1 MDPQRDFPADVLAN
15 ILMRLPPNTRRRLR
29 LVCRHWR
36 YVVGTRTATSLRSR
50 AKTLVAATGSACVID
65 NLWAPWKP
73 RELWPEFMSDH
84 YKPMS
89 VVGTCNGLVCLC
101 DDRELGGAITV
112 ANPVTGEVLRLPPL
126 PPPRFDDQSTCYD
139 RSWHAAY
146 SFAYLPT
153 SGLYKVV
160 HVPCH
165 LDRSVYDK
173 VHVITLGEKSWR
185 GVPAS
190 SSAKCSLGDNVISVD
205 GVTYW
210 TTPEADKVMSFDLEH
225 GRFTSIRSLPS
236 VVLSSSKNG
245 GSWHLGDVHGRLAI
259 VFTQLSP
266 AMERTEVWV
275 MQGRTVGQIRWSCS
289 YIIQTRT
296 PPHRPREPSSR
307 TKMRRLTW
315 PLLVQDEQ
323 ILTWEWSLY
332 ERDHVLYRHKP
343 IDDHTRNAKHGV
355 VDISERNR
363 GMVVADINMLPHRN
377 DRRTFAYVETKEPLS
392 GYGPLASPFPFYM
405 QSSSSSLSCSHLPTK
420 RGHYQR
426 SY

>member
-36 YVVGTRTATSLRSR
+36 HVVGTRTATSLRSR
-50 AKTLVAATGSACVID
+50 AKTLVAATGSACIID

-73 RELWPEFMSDH
+73 TELWPDFMAQR
-84 YKPMS
+84 YKGMS

-112 ANPVTGEVLRLPPL
+112 ANPATGEALNLPPL

-165 LDRSVYDK
+165 LDRSVYDR
-173 VHVITLGEKSWR
+173 VHVFTLGEKSWR

-190 SSAKCSLGDNVISVD
+190 SGARCSLGDNVVSVD

-236 VVLSSSKNG
+236 VVLSGSKNG

-266 AMERTEVWV
+266 AVERTEVWV
-275 MQGRTVGQIRWSCS
+275 MQGRTVGQIRWSCW

-343 IDDHTRNAKHGV
+343 IEDHTRKAKHGV
-355 VDISERNR
+355 VDINERNR
-363 GMVVADINMLPHRN
+363 GTVVADINMLPHRN

-392 GYGPLASPFPFYM
+392 AYGPLASPFPLYM
-405 QSSSSSLSCSHLPTK
+405 QSSSSSLSRSNLPTK

>member
-1 MDPQRDFPADVLAN
+1 MDPDQRDFPADVLVN

-29 LVCRHWR
+29 LVSRHWR
-36 YVVGTRTATSLRSR
+36 HVVGTRTPTSLRSR
-50 AKTLVAATGSACVID
+50 AKTLVAATGSAHIID

-73 RELWPEFMSDH
+73 RELWPEFMAEAAGR
-84 YKPMS
+84 YKGMS

-101 DDRELGGAITV
+101 DDREPGGAITV
-112 ANPVTGEVLRLPPL
+112 ANPVTGEALRLPPL
-126 PPPRFDDQSTCYD
+126 PPPRADDQSTCYD

-185 GVPAS
+185 GVPAGS
-190 SSAKCSLGDNVISVD
+190 GARCSLGDNVVSVD

-225 GRFTSIRSLPS
+225 GRITRIMSLPS
-236 VVLSSSKNG
+236 VVLSSSRNG
-245 GSWHLGDVHGRLAI
+245 GSWHLGEVEGRLAI
-259 VFTQLSP
+259 VVTEKMSP

-275 MQGRTVGQIRWSCS
+275 KQGRTVGQITWSS
-289 YIIQTRT
+289 WYTIQTR
-296 PPHRPREPSSR
+296 R
-307 TKMRRLTW
+307 KMRSLAW

-323 ILTWEWSLY
+323 VLTWEWSLY
-332 ERDHVLYRHKP
+332 ERDRVLYRHKP
-343 IDDHTRNAKHGV
+343 IDDHTRKAKHGV
-355 VDISERNR
+355 VDIGERNQ
-363 GMVVADINMLPHRN
+363 GTVVADINMLPHRN

-392 GYGPLASPFPFYM
+392 AYGALASPFFLSM
-405 QSSSSSLSCSHLPTK
+405 QSSSSSRSHLRTK
-420 RGHYQR
+420 LVR

>member
-15 ILMRLPPNTRRRLR
+15 ILMRLLPNTRRRLR

-36 YVVGTRTATSLRSR
+36 HVVGTRTATSLRSR
-50 AKTLVAATGSACVID
+50 AKTLVAAPGSACVID

-73 RELWPEFMSDH
+73 RELWPEFMADH
-84 YKPMS
+84 YKCMS

-112 ANPVTGEVLRLPPL
+112 ANPVTGEALRLPPL
-126 PPPRFDDQSTCYD
+126 PHPRFDHQSTASD
-139 RSWHAAY
+139 GSWPAAY

-165 LDRSVYDK
+165 LDRSVYDR

-185 GVPAS
+185 GVPAGS
-190 SSAKCSLGDNVISVD
+190 GARCSLGDNVVSVD

-259 VFTQLSP
+259 VFTQLSS
-266 AMERTEVWV
+266 AMERTE
-275 MQGRTVGQIRWSCS
+275 
-289 YIIQTRT
+289 
-296 PPHRPREPSSR
+296 
-307 TKMRRLTW
+307 
-315 PLLVQDEQ
+315 DEQ

-343 IDDHTRNAKHGV
+343 IEDHTRKAKHGV

-363 GMVVADINMLPHRN
+363 GTVVADVNMLPHRN
-377 DRRTFAYVETKEPLS
+377 DRRMFAYVETKEPLS
-392 GYGPLASPFPFYM
+392 TYGPLASPFPLYM
-405 QSSSSSLSCSHLPTK
+405 QSSSSSLSRSHLPTK